1 MFEKTKINE
10 KEAGN
15 SPFLTTGSLP
25 LIQTKLDHEAA
36 QKVSFLLENLKFEG
50 VAVKASD
57 TRGPRF
63 ESNQRQTFFT
73 AVKRRKMRARKF
85 VIS

>member
-1 MFEKTKINE
+1 MT
-10 KEAGN
+10 
-15 SPFLTTGSLP
+15 
-25 LIQTKLDHEAA
+25 
-36 QKVSFLLENLKFEG
+36 FLLENLKFEG

-63 ESNQRQTFFT
+63 EPNQRQTFFT